1 MHAGVLAVGSAMALA
16 TMAWPAMASAS
27 EAESIKALERK
38 LERSLQMIEALEAK
52 VRRLEQASGAASSEV
67 AKDEVK
73 VLATPTAHR
82 PSPLQKIEALEQQVG
97 DLTHAMSR
105 HHTGDPSVP
114 LHGFADVGLGRS
126 GENNVTKGLRGFSVG
141 GLDLYFTP
149 QIGERVKTL
158 VELLFEVEADGSLFT
173 DLERIQIGYA
183 FSDAAT
189 GWLGRFH
196 TPYGYWN
203 TAFHHGVQL
212 QTSLS
217 RPRFLEFE
225 DKGGILPAHL
235 TGLWVNGV
243 LPFAAGRLGYDV
255 YGGNS
260 PTLKTTEAGKT
271 LPTSLALRNPTGY
284 NPSANAKGYAGSA
297 ALDMQMAGA
306 TRHESSSGFNLWFE
320 PGAGS
325 GWRLGVHGLRAT
337 IGDDSPDVNRTR
349 LGMVGA
355 YATFIDDNW
364 EALGEYYRFRNRDLS
379 GATGSHRSAAGYWQL
394 GYNFG
399 RLTPYVRAERTEL
412 AQKDNYF
419 AVLESGRSYRRQ
431 VIGIRFDLDPKAALK
446 FEMAKNR
453 KTDLG
458 ATDDSF
464 GEAHLQYSIRF

>member
-1 MHAGVLAVGSAMALA
+1 MHAGVLAVGSVMALA
-16 TMAWPAMASAS
+16 TMAWPTMASAS

-52 VRRLEQASGAASSEV
+52 VRRLEQASGGAAGDV
-67 AKDEVK
+67 VKDGAKAIE
-73 VLATPTAHR
+73 TPTAHR
-82 PSPLQKIEALEQQVG
+82 PSPLQKIEVLEQQVG

-105 HHTGDPSVP
+105 HHSGGVP
-114 LHGFADVGLGRS
+114 LHGFADVALGRS
-126 GENNVTKGLRGFSVG
+126 AENNVVQGLRGFNVG
-141 GLDLYFTP
+141 GLDLYLTP
-149 QIGERVKTL
+149 QIGDRVKTL
-158 VELLFEVEADGSLFT
+158 MELLFEVEADGSLFT

-203 TAFHHGVQL
+203 TAYHHGAQI
-212 QTSLS
+212 QTTIS

-225 DKGGILPAHL
+225 DRGGILPAHI
-235 TGLWVNGV
+235 TGLWLNGV
-243 LPFAAGRLGYDV
+243 FPLELGRLGYDA
-255 YGGNS
+255 YAGNS
-260 PTLKTTEAGKT
+260 PMLKTTEAGKT
-271 LPTSLALRNPTGY
+271 LPTSLALRNPTRY
-284 NPSANAKGYAGSA
+284 SPSANAKGYAGSA
-297 ALDMQMAGA
+297 TLDMQMAGA
-306 TRHESSSGFNLWFE
+306 TRHEPSSGFNLWFE
-320 PGAGS
+320 PSAWS
-325 GWRLGVHGLRAT
+325 GWRFGVHGLRAT
-337 IGDDSPDVNRTR
+337 VGDDSPDANRTR
-349 LGMVGA
+349 LGMIGA
-355 YATFIDDNW
+355 YARFIDDNW

-379 GATGSHRSAAGYWQL
+379 GGTGSHRSAAGYWQL

-399 RLTPYVRAERTEL
+399 RLTPYLRAERTEL

-419 AVLESGRSYRRQ
+419 AVLEGGRSYRRQ

-453 KTDLG
+453 KLDLG